1 MDVVHEEAEEDIL
14 GLAGIRQDSVYDS
27 VLSTSRSRISWLFL
41 SLLGLLCASL
51 VIWLFEDAIEQV
63 VALAVLMPIVAA
75 LGGNAGIQAMTVAV
89 RALSMKELHRGNA
102 LRILGKEIMVAAV
115 NGLLLAVVVGIV
127 AGLWFSSVH
136 LGAILAGSVVI
147 NLLAAGAVGVII
159 PFTLSRFSVDPA
171 IASSPFLI
179 TVTDTVGF
187 AAFLGSATYFLL

>member
-1 MDVVHEEAEEDIL
+1 
-14 GLAGIRQDSVYDS
+14 
-27 VLSTSRSRISWLFL
+27 
-41 SLLGLLCASL
+41 
-51 VIWLFEDAIEQV
+51 

-136 LGAILAGSVVI
+136 LGAILAGSLVI